1 MNGASPKYEAIC
13 PLTQP
18 LPLPTPN
25 ETAKCPETA
34 PLDVYCLC
42 ADLGLELLGGHGL
55 REHAEGALG
64 GGLLALLARC
74 GAAVGEGNDLVCS

>member
-1 MNGASPKYEAIC
+1 MRGNQTTKQPNKKRD
-13 PLTQP
+13 PLY
-18 LPLPTPN
+18 L
-25 ETAKCPETA
+25 A
-34 PLDVYCLC
+34 PCLFLL